1 MPSNPL
7 RFVFLK
13 LAAMPP
19 AVMLLVIIGLAVV
32 VTMMVTGKV
41 SEQEQKLQ
49 AGQSQAASAFVVMS
63 DEAIPARTEINRTM
77 IVQRRAAETEI
88 WQDAITSKSNA
99 IGRVTDKLIPAHTQ
113 IRESDLR

>member
-1 MPSNPL
+1 MLSNPL
-7 RFVFLK
+7 RFVFIK
-13 LAAMPP
+13 LSQMPP
-19 AVMLLVIIGLAVV
+19 AVMLLVIMGLAVT

-41 SEQEQKLQ
+41 SEQEEKLE
-49 AGQSQAASAFVVMS
+49 ASQPRTSTAFVVMS

-99 IGRVTDKLIPAHTQ
+99 IGRMTDKLIPAHTQ